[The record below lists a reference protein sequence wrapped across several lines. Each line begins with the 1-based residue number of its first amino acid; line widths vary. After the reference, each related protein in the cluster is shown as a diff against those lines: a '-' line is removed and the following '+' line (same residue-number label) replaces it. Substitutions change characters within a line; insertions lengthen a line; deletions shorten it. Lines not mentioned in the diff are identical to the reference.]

1 MKRFIPFFLLII
13 GFLTLN
19 AQNES
24 LFKGG
29 VRAGCSITQISGDD
43 LSGFHKLGAYAGLFA
58 NVPIDRNQDWKFQM
72 ELNFI
77 MKGSKT
83 YTPPKSEFP
92 QYIYKLNLYY
102 IEVPLLF
109 KYVGLSN
116 LEFEFGPAINILFS
130 YKETENNYPII
141 GRPKF
146 SIFELSGMAGIGYY
160 FKEHYG
166 FSLRYS
172 NSLIPIRKPNWA
184 VNRWIKKQMNSCI
197 MLTFNYQ
204 F

>member
-58 NVPIDRNQDWKFQM
+58 NVTIDRNQDWKFQM

-92 QYIYKLNLYY
+92 QFIYKLNLYY

-141 GRPKF
+141 GRLKF
-146 SIFELSGMAGIGYY
+146 SILKNIMVSHCAIQTHSFQLENPIG
-160 FKEHYG
+160 
-166 FSLRYS
+166 L
-172 NSLIPIRKPNWA
+172 
-184 VNRWIKKQMNSCI
+184 
-197 MLTFNYQ
+197 
-204 F
+204 